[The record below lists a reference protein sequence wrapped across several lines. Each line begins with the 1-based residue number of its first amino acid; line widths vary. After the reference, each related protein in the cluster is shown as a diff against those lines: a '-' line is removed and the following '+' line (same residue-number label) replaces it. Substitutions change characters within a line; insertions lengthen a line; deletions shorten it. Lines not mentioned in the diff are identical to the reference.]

1 VRARE
6 LSSARVRPVHASDVA
21 EEVDEQLDE
30 FGAPDSRDAT
40 YAVRVSTSSASVM
53 TDTPT
58 HRPSCPPMSANS

>member
-1 VRARE
+1 
-6 LSSARVRPVHASDVA
+6 VHASDVA